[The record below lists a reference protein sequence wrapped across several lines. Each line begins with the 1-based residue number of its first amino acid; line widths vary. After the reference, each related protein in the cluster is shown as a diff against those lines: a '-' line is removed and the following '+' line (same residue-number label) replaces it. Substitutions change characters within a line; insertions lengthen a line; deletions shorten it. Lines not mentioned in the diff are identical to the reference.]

1 MEASSSFPDVLREML
16 PDLLLSFPELNDS
29 LDASLKSVIKDEDN
43 TTACEEVRAY
53 CAKVVP
59 GSFFDILYE
68 NEELFTTKDNN
79 CMFLPGI
86 DFSELW
92 AENITDRT
100 KATIW
105 KYLQLILFSTI
116 EDLKD
121 KASFGDA
128 ASLFN
133 AIGRE
138 EFEDKLKETMD
149 GMKTMFMNDGNG
161 LGASVPDA
169 SSIREHV
176 DKIMGGKLGSL
187 AKEIADETLR
197 DMEMDPKTN
206 DPKAIEEVF
215 SSLFKNPHKLLGMVK
230 TVGEKLDE
238 RIKNGEIKESEMLEE
253 ATEMMNDIKGMP
265 GMSHLKD
272 MLRKMGM
279 SGVSK
284 GQMNN
289 AAGIMKQRTAAAR
302 TRDRLRA
309 KLAKKEE
316 PTTNVETK
324 TNVILPPTGNERSK
338 KKKKNRKKKKN
349 KKNDSDGHHN

>member
-1 MEASSSFPDVLREML
+1 MDTSTSFADVLHEMI
-16 PDLLLSFPELNDS
+16 PDLLVSFPELADT
-29 LDASLKSVIKDEDN
+29 LDKSLKSVMKDKGDAD
-43 TTACEEVRAY
+43 ACEEVRVY

-59 GSFFDILYE
+59 GAFFDILYE
-68 NEELFTTKDNN
+68 NEELFTRGDMD

-116 EDLKD
+116 EALED

-133 AIGRE
+133 AISRE
-138 EFEDKLKETMD
+138 EFEEKLEKTMD
-149 GMKTMFMNDGNG
+149 GMKTMFMEEGKG
-161 LGASVPDA
+161 LSDSVPDA
-169 SSIREHV
+169 TSIKEHV

-197 DMEMDPKTN
+197 DLNMDPKTN

-215 SSLFKNPHKLLGMVK
+215 ASLFKNPQKLLGMVK
-230 TVGEKLDE
+230 TVGQKLDE
-238 RIKNGEIKESEMLEE
+238 RVKNGEIKESEMLEE
-253 ATEMMNDIKGMP
+253 ATEMMKDIKGIP

-279 SGVSK
+279 NGVSK
-284 GQMNN
+284 SQMSN
-289 AAGIMKQRTAAAR
+289 AAGIMKQRTAAAK

-309 KLAKKEE
+309 KLAEKKSAMKNTELKMN
-316 PTTNVETK
+316 PTSQPDGK
-324 TNVILPPTGNERSK
+324 AGNK
-338 KKKKNRKKKKN
+338 KKRNKKKNRN
-349 KKNDSDGHHN
+349 KKQEGR